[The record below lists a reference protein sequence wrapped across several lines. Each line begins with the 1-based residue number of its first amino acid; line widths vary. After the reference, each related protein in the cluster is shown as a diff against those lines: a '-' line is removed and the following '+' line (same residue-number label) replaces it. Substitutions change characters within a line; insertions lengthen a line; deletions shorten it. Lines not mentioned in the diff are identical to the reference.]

1 MKSLLR
7 ITMLLVSTVVLAV
20 MASCSSEPNDV
31 WLCGNLSDG
40 TAVYWINGEQHTLE
54 SPGGEAV
61 AYDMAVVDGDVYVA
75 GQVKPKDLTMQARA
89 A

>member
-7 ITMLLVSTVVLAV
+7 ITMLLGSTLGLAA
-20 MASCSSEPNDV
+20 MTSCNTEPNDV

-61 AYDMAVVDGDVYVA
+61 A
-75 GQVKPKDLTMQARA
+75 
-89 A
+89 

>member
-40 TAVYWINGEQHTLE
+40 TAV
-54 SPGGEAV
+54 
-61 AYDMAVVDGDVYVA
+61 
-75 GQVKPKDLTMQARA
+75 
-89 A
+89 